1 MPHPA
6 GDRHAKKT
14 AAAVRQ
20 FQTRA
25 GLKADG
31 VVGPKTWS
39 KLTALTVR
47 RGDKGHAVK
56 AVQVQLA
63 LKADGVFGKKT
74 QAAVVAFQK
83 KRNVKG
89 DGVVGPKTF
98 NALITGSV
106 AAKPKPVVRGYS
118 LEFSKNWKYPT
129 YSKLSLVRDGKV
141 LKSWRA
147 GSGMGSTDE
156 CASER
161 GWLPSGAYKVQA
173 HFTNRDGKAIKGYAI
188 QLPNKLQA
196 QGRHEA
202 AAGRAH
208 RSVHPQRD
216 DPQRRPGQGQPQP
229 RRRRRLGERKRL
241 QVPRLRQAHAHRHQ
255 GPLQA
260 PRPGP
265 LAQEPDPLRQL
276 THPPPRPAPGSTCRG
291 RSTSPTR

>member
-14 AAAVRQ
+14 AAAVLQ

-161 GWLPSGAYKVQA
+161 DWLPSGAYKVQA

-188 QLPNKLQA
+188 QLPNKTCRPKAGTKQQPVERTDLFIHSEMTHNGG
-196 QGRHEA
+196 QGKDN
-202 AAGRAH
+202 
-208 RSVHPQRD
+208 PNRD
-216 DPQRRPGQGQPQP
+216 DADVWENANDYKS
-229 RRRRRLGERKRL
+229 LGCIKLTPTDIKDLFKRL
-241 QVPRLRQAHAHRHQ
+241 DQARW
-255 GPLQA
+255 PKN
-260 PRPGP
+260 
-265 LAQEPDPLRQL
+265 L
-276 THPPPRPAPGSTCRG
+276 TLYVS
-291 RSTSPTR
+291 